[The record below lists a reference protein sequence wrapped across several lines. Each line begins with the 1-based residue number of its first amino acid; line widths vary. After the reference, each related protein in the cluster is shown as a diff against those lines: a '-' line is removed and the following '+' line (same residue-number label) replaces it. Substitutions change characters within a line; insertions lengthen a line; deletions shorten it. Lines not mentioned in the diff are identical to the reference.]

1 MDKKSIIGYVLIGL
15 VLIGFFQFNQPT
27 AEDLAAEKARK
38 DSIALAQQLNKLEMA
53 KAAEAE
59 KAAIE
64 SQKNNP
70 EELLYNVLN
79 GKDST
84 ITLSNEKIE
93 VNISTLGSRVT
104 SVVLKE
110 YKDQN
115 DGNLVL
121 FDSNDKLANNNG
133 ATGNNAFGFIFEGK
147 EGVKDIN
154 TGILYSTPV
163 AKSDSSVTMRLDF
176 GNDSVRTGKY
186 IDFKYVL
193 KSDSY
198 MLDLYVEA
206 HDMDDI
212 LSSRD
217 MEIVWKQLIRQ
228 QEPGYD
234 FEQRYTNITYKPV
247 NDDTDYLS
255 EMQSESI
262 KLTEPVDWIAFKN
275 QFFSCILIAGEQ
287 FGNVE
292 LKSEIV
298 AKGENILKSCSADM
312 TAAFDPSGKRATAI
326 QFYFGPNKFNTLQEC
341 STMAIN
347 SDKDLELEEIIY
359 FGWPIVRWIN
369 RFFIM
374 YLFDGLSS
382 LGLNM
387 GIVLILLTI
396 IVKAIVYPFTKKS
409 YISSA
414 KMRALKPHID
424 AINAKYP
431 RKEDALKKQQEVM
444 GLYTKYGA
452 SPMGGC
458 LPMLIQMPVF
468 IALFNFVPNAIE
480 LRQQSFLW
488 AHDLSAYDALIS
500 WEQPIWLIGD
510 HISIFCLLFC
520 ITQILNTYYTSKMQ
534 PSMGSSEMEQQQK
547 MMRWMMYLM
556 PVMFFFIFNDYSSGL
571 NFYYFISTL
580 ISVLMFIYLRRAV
593 NENELLQ
600 KMEAYAESNKNN
612 PTKKNNMMARLEAL
626 QEQQR
631 RMLEEQERAR
641 NERKAKKNK

>member
-64 SQKNNP
+64 NQKNNP

-84 ITLSNEKIE
+84 ITLSNEKID

-115 DGNLVL
+115 DGSLVL
-121 FDSNDKLANNNG
+121 FDSNDKLASNRST
-133 ATGNNAFGFIFEGK
+133 TGNNSFNFIFEGK
-147 EGVKDIN
+147 QGVKDIS

-217 MEIVWKQLIRQ
+217 MEIAWKQLIRQ

-234 FEQRYTNITYKPV
+234 FEQRYTNITYKPT

-262 KLTEPVDWIAFKN
+262 KLTEPMDWIAFKN

-292 LKSEIV
+292 LKSDIV
-298 AKGENILKSCSADM
+298 AKGENFLKSCSADM
-312 TAAFDPSGKRATAI
+312 TTTFDPSGKTHTAI

-488 AHDLSAYDALIS
+488 AHDLSAFDALIS
-500 WEQPIWLIGD
+500 WEQPVWLLGD

-520 ITQILNTYYTSKMQ
+520 VTQILNTYYTSKMQ
-534 PSMGSSEMEQQQK
+534 PNMGSSEMEQQQK

-626 QEQQR
+626 QEQQK
-631 RMLEEQERAR
+631 RMLEEQERVR